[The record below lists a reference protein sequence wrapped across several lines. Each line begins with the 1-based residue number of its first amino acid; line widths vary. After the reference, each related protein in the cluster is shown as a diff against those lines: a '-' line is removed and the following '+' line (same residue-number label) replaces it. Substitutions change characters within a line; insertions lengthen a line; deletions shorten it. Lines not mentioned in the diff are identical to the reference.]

1 MDRLKEEFAQR
12 FGIDFEKSTLF
23 AAVRELAL
31 ARNAGIHPESLSEY
45 KEKVRSHR
53 FCKGGQF
60 NVELKPF
67 MEILN
72 ETDQF
77 FGWVVKEM
85 LPLGKAQGKSLGK
98 PNGKSSA

>member
-1 MDRLKEEFAQR
+1 MLCHVSGRLRPLQP
-12 FGIDFEKSTLF
+12 FE
-23 AAVRELAL
+23 
-31 ARNAGIHPESLSEY
+31 PP
-45 KEKVRSHR
+45 R

-60 NVELKPF
+60 SVELKPF

-85 LPLGKAQGKSLGK
+85 LPLRKAQGKSLGK

>member
-1 MDRLKEEFAQR
+1 LKTVSLDFAVIASR
-12 FGIDFEKSTLF
+12 
-23 AAVRELAL
+23 
-31 ARNAGIHPESLSEY
+31 
-45 KEKVRSHR
+45 
-53 FCKGGQF
+53 KGGQF
-60 NVELKPF
+60 SVELKPF

-85 LPLGKAQGKSLGK
+85 LPLRKAQGKSLGK